1 MPAADPAP
9 GPAAPADP
17 RRGTTAT
24 AGTGRVLTAPER
36 GSVVAVMVVFAAA
49 GFVLGQA
56 LSRIPAVRD
65 ALEVDKAQLG
75 LALMGMGL
83 GSLLAMP
90 FTGRLVDRFD
100 SRRVV
105 LVSVLV
111 GCLGWGA
118 VAVAPSAPVL
128 LATLVVTGMA
138 VGIWDVAMNIQAT
151 HVEQQRDRSWM
162 PYFHAGFSG
171 GAVLGSGAGALL
183 AWLGVGLVQLP
194 LLAALAGVCGVLGAA
209 RFVREAGAEQH
220 GRVAEDPGRRAL
232 SDGPAGPEEEAEGRP
247 ARRGVTRLEVL
258 IGLVCLAA
266 ALAEGSANDWLAL
279 LLVDVQGAPE
289 AVGALALTAFNLTMM
304 AGRLAGGP
312 AIDRFG
318 RAAVVR
324 AGGALAVTGIL
335 TVTLVPSTTLALVG
349 GLLWGLGVSTIFPAA
364 MSAAG
369 EVPGRGNRAITVV
382 STLAYGAFLFGAPTI
397 GVLAE
402 VVGLDRA
409 LFLVVGFLLVMVVLA
424 PVMRD
429 HRVPTN
435 GGAGATTARVRP

>member
-1 MPAADPAP
+1 MPTDAPPSPGLPA
-9 GPAAPADP
+9 
-17 RRGTTAT
+17 
-24 AGTGRVLTAPER
+24 R

-49 GFVLGQA
+49 GFVMGQA
-56 LSRIPAVRD
+56 LARVPAVRD
-65 ALEVDKAQLG
+65 ALGVDKAQLG

-90 FTGRLVDRFD
+90 FTGRLVDRFG

-105 LVSVLV
+105 LAAVLV

-118 VAVAPSAPVL
+118 VALAPSAPVL
-128 LATLVVTGMA
+128 MVTLMLTGVA

-194 LLAALAGVCGVLGAA
+194 LLAALAAVCGVLGATT
-209 RFVREAGAEQH
+209 FVHETVGEEDDGSVQ
-220 GRVAEDPGRRAL
+220 DPGRVQV
-232 SDGPAGPEEEAEGRP
+232 
-247 ARRGVTRLEVL
+247 RRGVTRVEVL

-279 LLVDVQGAPE
+279 LLVDVQDAPE
-289 AVGALALTAFNLTMM
+289 ALGALALTAFNLTMTV
-304 AGRLAGGP
+304 GRLVGGP
-312 AIDRFG
+312 TIDRFG
-318 RAAVVR
+318 RAPVVR
-324 AGGALAVTGIL
+324 AGGVLAATGIL
-335 TVTLVPSTTLALVG
+335 VVTLVPSTTLALVG

-382 STLAYGAFLFGAPTI
+382 STIAYGAFLFGAPTI
-397 GVLAE
+397 GLLAE

-409 LFLVVGFLLVMVVLA
+409 LFLVVAFLLAMVVIA

-429 HRVPTN
+429 HRVTVDP
-435 GGAGATTARVRP
+435 RVRS

>member
-1 MPAADPAP
+1 MPA
-9 GPAAPADP
+9 
-17 RRGTTAT
+17 
-24 AGTGRVLTAPER
+24 R
-36 GSVVAVMVVFAAA
+36 GSVTAVMVVFAAA
-49 GFVLGQA
+49 GFVMGQA
-56 LSRIPAVRD
+56 LARVPAVRD
-65 ALEVDKAQLG
+65 ALGVDKAQLG

-90 FTGRLVDRFD
+90 FTGRLVDRLG

-105 LVSVLV
+105 LAAVLV

-118 VAVAPSAPVL
+118 VALAPSAPVL
-128 LATLVVTGMA
+128 MATLVVTGVA

-151 HVEQQRDRSWM
+151 HVEQQRDRTWM
-162 PYFHAGFSG
+162 PYFHAGFSA

-194 LLAALAGVCGVLGAA
+194 VLAALAAAAGVLGAT
-209 RFVREAGAEQH
+209 RFVHETVGQERDGAS
-220 GRVAEDPGRRAL
+220 G
-232 SDGPAGPEEEAEGRP
+232 GPIGVQERP
-247 ARRGVTRLEVL
+247 PRLGLTRLEIL

-279 LLVDVQGAPE
+279 LLVDVQGAP
-289 AVGALALTAFNLTMM
+289 AAFGALALTAFNLTMTV
-304 AGRLAGGP
+304 GRLVGGP

-324 AGGALAVTGIL
+324 AGGVLAATGIL
-335 TVTLVPSTTLALVG
+335 VVTLVPSTTMALVG

-382 STLAYGAFLFGAPTI
+382 STIAYGAFLFGAPTI
-397 GVLAE
+397 GLLAE
-402 VVGLDRA
+402 LVGLDRA
-409 LFLVVGFLLVMVVLA
+409 LFLVVAFLLGMVVVA

-429 HRVPTN
+429 QR
-435 GGAGATTARVRP
+435 AGQDRRVRA